1 MGEREPV
8 TILLVDDNPAK
19 LLSYEAI
26 LGGLGERL
34 ITAHSGREA
43 LEHLLK
49 HDTLLLDSRVLRD
62 QELNERRQQRF
73 ASLADVVHELEE
85 SQVDR
90 EFLLGNTPM
99 RAQPTP
105 QERPKA
111 FHRVDVHFAQAV
123 AIVIAGK
130 LASPVVDT
138 LMPVTPGLQ
147 TGINAVLIC
156 IHTCPWHDGVFDQGL
171 DGLLL
176 HVGQEI
182 DDHLT
187 ATLQHPKDGRSFL
200 LQGATTSFALEPAST
215 SLALLALDH
224 LWVAF
229 MASSHIGFVA
239 LHLVGEDHGWLF
251 FTMPPRNS
259 VVI

>member
-1 MGEREPV
+1 MRTATSRPDFSTKTG
-8 TILLVDDNPAK
+8 A
-19 LLSYEAI
+19 AI
-26 LGGLGERL
+26 AASRY
-34 ITAHSGREA
+34 APKWFS
-43 LEHLLK
+43 
-49 HDTLLLDSRVLRD
+49 LLLDSRGLRD
-62 QELNERRQQRF
+62 QELNEYRKQRF

-90 EFLLGNTPM
+90 EFLLGNSSM

-111 FHRVDVHFAQAV
+111 FHRVDVHFAHAV

-138 LMPVTPGLQ
+138 LMAVTPGLQ
-147 TGINAVLIC
+147 TGINAVRIC
-156 IHTCPWHDGVFDQGL
+156 IHPCPWHDGVFDQGL
-171 DGLLL
+171 DRLLL

-187 ATLQHPKDGRSFL
+187 ATLQHPKNGRSFL
-200 LQGATTSFALEPAST
+200 RQGATTRFALEPAST

-229 MASSHIGFVA
+229 MASSHIGLVA
-239 LHLVGEDHGWLF
+239 LHLVGEAHGWLF
-251 FTMPPRNS
+251 FTMPPRSS

>member
-1 MGEREPV
+1 MDRMLCGAPSRV
-8 TILLVDDNPAK
+8 NAFL
-19 LLSYEAI
+19 
-26 LGGLGERL
+26 
-34 ITAHSGREA
+34 
-43 LEHLLK
+43 
-49 HDTLLLDSRVLRD
+49 LLLDSRVLRD
-62 QELNERRQQRF
+62 QELNECRQQRF

-85 SQVDR
+85 SQIDR

-111 FHRVDVHFAQAV
+111 FHRVDVHFAHAV

-138 LMPVTPGLQ
+138 LMAVTPGLQ
-147 TGINAVLIC
+147 TGINAVLVC
-156 IHTCPWHDGVFDQGL
+156 IHPCPWHDGVFNQGL

-200 LQGATTSFALEPAST
+200 RQGATPRLALELASPSW
-215 SLALLALDH
+215 SLLVLDH
-224 LWVAF
+224 LWLAL
-229 MASSHIGFVA
+229 MASNDRGVIALYLIGER
-239 LHLVGEDHGWLF
+239 HPGLF
-251 FTMPPRNS
+251 FTIPARS
-259 VVI
+259 CAVIG